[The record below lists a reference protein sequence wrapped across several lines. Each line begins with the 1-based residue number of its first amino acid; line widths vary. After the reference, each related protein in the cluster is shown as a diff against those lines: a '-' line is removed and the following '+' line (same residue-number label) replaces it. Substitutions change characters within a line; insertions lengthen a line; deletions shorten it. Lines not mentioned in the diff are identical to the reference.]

1 MKLLFVLLSF
11 VFAIVLAELTDTD
24 YKKQVY
30 ISNSF
35 LRAIEPIHSTLDKSV
50 KSLILSAKS
59 ITTLN
64 LQLVAPEI
72 ADIYEP
78 ELLEQYIKNE
88 KQIQNTIRMDHGKNR
103 HCINYKTTL
112 RLIGLQDP
120 IPSNINFKALD
131 LSALGATRRSITG
144 QSLKRLISNLE
155 EGDVSMQLFRPLQ
168 ACYLIT
174 LNLTLPDPRY
184 RIKDAGIDKQGVC
197 KITEHFGR
205 PLTFMKFVD
214 GFWRVD
220 QSTGKKILKLI

>member
-88 KQIQNTIRMDHGKNR
+88 KQIQNTIRMDH
-103 HCINYKTTL
+103 
-112 RLIGLQDP
+112 GLQDP